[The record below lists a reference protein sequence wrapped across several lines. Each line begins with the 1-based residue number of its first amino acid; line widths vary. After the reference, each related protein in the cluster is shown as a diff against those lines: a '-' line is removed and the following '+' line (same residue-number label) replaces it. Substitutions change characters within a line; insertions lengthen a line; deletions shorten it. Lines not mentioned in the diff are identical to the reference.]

1 MGNTKR
7 CYHCSTEV
15 DEDEKTCPRCKKKLG
30 AKGELGV
37 AKKPGSLLPK
47 ILFIVLLLAVAG
59 RFTGHSSS
67 ANSAAVTAAD
77 TIVIEKNQ
85 SPADYRDG
93 IIKEIKQKGAQTL
106 GALGVA
112 DVGYKDDRLRVYVD
126 QRFANLEKSQQEQ
139 LVKIM
144 GTEWSK
150 AIGKDSAA
158 VEILEYETKKT
169 LGEWTIK

>member
-1 MGNTKR
+1 MGNTKK

-15 DEDEKTCPRCKKKLG
+15 DEDEKICPRCKKKLG
-30 AKGELGV
+30 AKGGFGI
-37 AKKPGSLLPK
+37 AKKPGSLLLK
-47 ILFIVLLLAVAG
+47 ILVIVLLIAIVG
-59 RFTGHSSS
+59 RFAGHSSP
-67 ANSAAVTAAD
+67 ANSAAVPGAD

-85 SPADYRDG
+85 SAVDYRDG

-106 GALGVA
+106 GTLGVA
-112 DVGYKDDRLRVYVD
+112 DVGYKDDMLRVYVD
-126 QRFANLEKSQQEQ
+126 QRFSNLAKSQQEQ

-144 GTEWSK
+144 GNEWAK